1 MSEVV
6 IRPGVPG
13 DLPQLDRI
21 EGSGAE
27 TFARYGR
34 PLADGS
40 PPAPPDQWAE
50 ALTHGLLLVAEDAQD
65 GLIGFLAGETNGDEL
80 YIEEVDVVMER
91 QRQGVGRRLMA
102 AAIDWA
108 RRAGLAAVT
117 LTTFRAIPWNAPF
130 YRSLGFVVLT
140 ADTISE
146 RLAAILADETARG
159 FEDRGAMR
167 LAL

>member
-1 MSEVV
+1 
-6 IRPGVPG
+6 
-13 DLPQLDRI
+13 
-21 EGSGAE
+21 
-27 TFARYGR
+27 
-34 PLADGS
+34 
-40 PPAPPDQWAE
+40 
-50 ALTHGLLLVAEDAQD
+50 
-65 GLIGFLAGETNGDEL
+65 
-80 YIEEVDVVMER
+80 
-91 QRQGVGRRLMA
+91 MA

-159 FEDRGAMR
+159 FEDRCAMR